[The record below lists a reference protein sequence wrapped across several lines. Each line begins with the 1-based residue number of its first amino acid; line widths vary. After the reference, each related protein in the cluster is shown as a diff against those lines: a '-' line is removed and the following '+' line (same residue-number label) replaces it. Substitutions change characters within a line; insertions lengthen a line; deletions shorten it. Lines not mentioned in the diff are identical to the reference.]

1 MTFLFTGNN
10 INFGNYSCLTKKD
23 VKVLSDKSSLWS
35 SFSGSFK
42 KHIKNYNEIW
52 TLNTMLKGKNIDLE
66 NENKVIQNENSEL
79 RKKIELMERV
89 LYKLDD
95 KLSKVKMVVND
106 MDLVNMNE
114 LTD

>member
-42 KHIKNYNEIW
+42 KHIKNYNEIESERGLRYFLVPLKCLFSSFLS
-52 TLNTMLKGKNIDLE
+52 TL
-66 NENKVIQNENSEL
+66 L
-79 RKKIELMERV
+79 RF
-89 LYKLDD
+89 
-95 KLSKVKMVVND
+95 
-106 MDLVNMNE
+106 
-114 LTD
+114 